1 MDEVFKALADPT
13 RRRLLDA
20 LRQRDGQ
27 SLRELGEHLDMTRQA
42 VAKHLGVLAAANLV
56 TTLRRG
62 REKLHFLNAA
72 PIGEVADRWISP
84 YHRERANALA
94 DLKRALEDPMD
105 KTEFVYVTYIK
116 TTPEKLWQALTD
128 PAFTK
133 RYWGAELQS
142 DWQQGSPV
150 LWREASPEFID
161 YGSEVLE
168 FDPPRRLAYS
178 WHMPRREHADY
189 LGWSDDQLTRAQAEP
204 RSRVSFDLEPEG
216 ETVKLTVVHDGFAP
230 GSDMLKAVSG
240 GWPAI
245 LASLKSLLET
255 GDALPAATSWKE
267 RVTTS

>member
-1 MDEVFKALADPT
+1 MDEVFKALADPS

-20 LRQRDGQ
+20 LNRRDGQ
-27 SLRELGEHLDMTRQA
+27 SLHELGEHLDMTRQA
-42 VAKHLGVLAAANLV
+42 VAKHLTVLAAANLV

-62 REKLHFLNAA
+62 REKLHYLNAA
-72 PIGEVADRWISP
+72 PITEVADRWISP

-94 DLKRALEDPMD
+94 DLKRTLEDSPMS
-105 KTEFVYVTYIK
+105 TEFVYVTYIK
-116 TTPEKLWQALTD
+116 TTPDKLWQALID

-142 DWQQGSPV
+142 DWQVGSPV
-150 LWREASPEFID
+150 LWREAGEEFDD
-161 YGSEVLE
+161 YGQVVLE
-168 FDPPRRLAYS
+168 SDPPRRLAYS
-178 WHMPRREHADY
+178 WHMPQRAHADY
-189 LGWSDDQLTRAQAEP
+189 LGWTDEQLARAQAEP
-204 RSRVSFDLEPEG
+204 RSRVSFELEPEG
-216 ETVKLTVVHDGFAP
+216 ETVKLTVVHDGFTP

-267 RVTTS
+267 RVTTK